1 MDRIEDQHEQ
11 RIRRRESLVERRIRE
26 AMEDGSWDDLPF
38 RGQRIPLGD
47 DSLAGERAPGFRL
60 LRNAGLAPPW
70 IEADKEAR
78 RRLAERDGLL
88 ASARGAGRLGAD
100 WRRRR
105 LREIVEA
112 ANAAIATLNAE
123 APSDRQHRRPL
134 DPAAELA
141 ALERA
146 EQAGP

>member
-11 RIRRRESLVERRIRE
+11 RVRRRESLVERRIRE